1 MRLDIDT
8 YREILDTLTRNKA
21 RSFLTGFGV
30 FWGVFMLVGLMG
42 GGEKRI
48 EAQHAKGKKTARER
62 LELLLDPGSFEEFD
76 MFVQHR

>member
-1 MRLDIDT
+1 MRIDIDS

-42 GGEKRI
+42 GGKAMRE
-48 EAQHAKGKKTARER
+48 QLDKT
-62 LELLLDPGSFEEFD
+62 FEGFAPNTVIIGAE
-76 MFVQHR
+76 